1 MLRFNENN
9 EVIREE
15 QYRAI
20 LVGLQRDEDISY
32 SMEELKGLAEAAGA
46 EVLGSMVQNLE
57 KPNTA
62 TLIGKG
68 KVEELAEMVKNM
80 EADTVIFN
88 DELTGMQLRNL
99 EDAAGVRVID
109 RTILILDIFASRASS
124 KEGKLQVELAQLQY
138 RMPRLTGFGKSLSRL
153 GGGIGT
159 RGPGEKK
166 LETDRR
172 HIEKRMYDIKSEL
185 AQIKNTRGVQRAR
198 REKSEI
204 PVVALVGYT
213 NSGKSAL
220 MNRLLSMTEKED
232 KAVFEKNMLFATLD
246 TQQRS
251 VTLDTNHQFILV
263 DTVGFVSKLPHSLV
277 DSFKATL
284 EEVTY
289 ADLLLHV
296 VDSSY
301 ENHDF
306 HIEVTNK
313 VLEEIGAGDKEKIM
327 VFNKIDLVEDPSS
340 VLPVAGEDNIYISA
354 KYGRNIDG
362 LVDLI
367 KSKIFKDLVR
377 AKLLVPYSR
386 GDISSYICEKAEVF
400 EMEYKD
406 SGTWFDVE
414 LKSADY
420 QRLKEYEII

>member
-9 EVIREE
+9 EVIREDE
-15 QYRAI
+15 YKAI
-20 LVGLQRDEDISY
+20 LVGLQRNEDISY
-32 SMEELKGLAEAAGA
+32 SMEELKGLAEAANA
-46 EVLGSMVQNLE
+46 EVLGQMVQNLE
-57 KPNTA
+57 RPNTA

-80 EADTVIFN
+80 DADTVIFN

-99 EDAAGVRVID
+99 EDAVGVRVID
-109 RTILILDIFASRASS
+109 RTILILDIFAARATS

-172 HIEKRMYDIKSEL
+172 HIERRMYDIKAEL
-185 AQIKNTRGVQRAR
+185 AQLKNTRGVQRAR

-220 MNRLLSMTEKED
+220 MNRILSMTEKED
-232 KAVFEKNMLFATLD
+232 KTVFEKNMLFASLD

-251 VTLDTNHQFILV
+251 VVLDSNHQFILV

-277 DSFKATL
+277 EAFKATL
-284 EEVTY
+284 EEVVY
-289 ADLLLHV
+289 ADLLVHV
-296 VDSSY
+296 VDSAF
-301 ENHDF
+301 ENYDF
-306 HIEVTNK
+306 QIDVTNK
-313 VLEEIGAGDKEKIM
+313 VLAEIGAAGKEKIM
-327 VFNKIDLVEDPSS
+327 AYNKIDLIGENS
-340 VLPVAGEDNIYISA
+340 VIPFPGTDSIFISA
-354 KYGRNIDG
+354 KYGQNIDE
-362 LVDLI
+362 LLEKI
-367 KSKIFKDLVR
+367 KQSIFKDEVSARLLIPY
-377 AKLLVPYSR
+377 AK
-386 GDISSYICEKAEVF
+386 GDVSSYLCEKAKVNV
-400 EMEYKD
+400 MEYRED
-406 SGTWFDVE
+406 GTYFEVE
-414 LKSADY
+414 LKAADY
-420 QRLKEYEII
+420 QRLKEYEVK